1 MGVHQKSRI
10 NRLNSAHS
18 VPLRIATGGML
29 ATLLV
34 GGVSAVGM
42 KKDIVLDVNGEEITL
57 TTFSNDVAGALEQA
71 GVSVQAQDVVAPSP
85 TTMLNDGERIT
96 VRSAKQV
103 AVVIDGKPVKVTSTA
118 LTVEELM
125 AEVGGVKAA
134 DKISVPADQKI
145 PLDGFTVD
153 VVTPKIVKLDN
164 AGKVTYTQIAA
175 DTIADVLKAQG
186 IVVDGDD
193 KVFPALDTRVTHDAE
208 ISVTKVDLDEV
219 SAVEEFEAEPTY
231 VDDPEL
237 EQGKEE
243 ELTPAVP
250 GKRDVTKQIRKENG
264 AVVGETVVKEKELAP
279 ATPATIKRG
288 TKEKPAV
295 PDVAEGSV
303 WDALAQCEA
312 TGNWSINTG
321 NGFSGGL
328 QFTPS
333 TWLGFGG
340 GEYAPAAYLA
350 TREQQIAVAQ
360 KVQAVQG
367 WGAWPACTAKLGLR

>member
-1 MGVHQKSRI
+1 
-10 NRLNSAHS
+10 
-18 VPLRIATGGML
+18 ML

-186 IVVDGDD
+186 IAVDGDD
-193 KVFPALDTRVTHDAE
+193 KVFPALDTRVTNDTE

-295 PDVAEGSV
+295 PAVAEGSV

-360 KVQAVQG
+360 KVQAAQG